1 MRDQLINYVDLLFAG
16 APNAGEIKQEILQNT
31 LDKYDD
37 LIAQGKS
44 PQAAYS
50 LAISGIGDIN
60 EILGA
65 DLTGENS
72 APAAAVNTASTVQK
86 EARHTPAW
94 KKAVRAVAVFLYIIS
109 VIPLFVLST
118 MGMEVI
124 GLCGTVS
131 IVAVAT
137 AMMIIA
143 AGSKQHDHSGD
154 SVPLSPRQE
163 VRKAVKTTITAVCVA
178 VYLIVNFLT
187 QAWYI
192 TWLIFPISAAVQG
205 LITACMDL
213 KEASES

>member
-1 MRDQLINYVDLLFAG
+1 MRDQLIKYVDLLFAG
-16 APNAGEIKQEILQNT
+16 APDAGEIKQEILQNT

-50 LAISGIGDIN
+50 LAISGIGDMS

-65 DLTGENS
+65 
-72 APAAAVNTASTVQK
+72 APAGDDAAPAVTLEPSRK
-86 EARHTPAW
+86 ESAQTPAW
-94 KKAVRAVAVFLYIIS
+94 KKALRAIAVFLYIIS
-109 VIPLFVLST
+109 VIPLFVLSEI
-118 MGMEVI
+118 GMEVI

-143 AGSKQHDHSGD
+143 SGGKKAETD
-154 SVPLSPRQE
+154 EEKVPLTPRQE
-163 VRKAVKTTITAVCVA
+163 TRKAIKTAISTTGLVLFFVISFV
-178 VYLIVNFLT
+178 T
-187 QAWYI
+187 QAWYV

-205 LITACMDL
+205 IVTACMDL
-213 KEASES
+213 KEANKHEN